1 MFDYSFETTY
11 QSINDEKQS
20 DEKYRVD
27 LLRFFMLEKYSD
39 EEMASKTNLLYD
51 TYKDNAQFKEILQCK
66 IKHFKRLPFE
76 MDEHISL
83 IMLLSYENF
92 HMFVK
97 CLRDINENNV
107 ISKNNFDLLIDLIK
121 TTSENKMSSQDGG
134 N

>member
-1 MFDYSFETTY
+1 MFDYNFETTY
-11 QSINDEKQS
+11 QSINDEKKS
-20 DEKYRVD
+20 DDQYRLD
-27 LLRFFMLEKYSD
+27 LLRFFMLENYSD

-83 IMLLSYENF
+83 IMLLSYENL

-97 CLRDINENNV
+97 CLGDLHKNNV

-121 TTSENKMSSQDGG
+121 TTSENKMSSQEEE